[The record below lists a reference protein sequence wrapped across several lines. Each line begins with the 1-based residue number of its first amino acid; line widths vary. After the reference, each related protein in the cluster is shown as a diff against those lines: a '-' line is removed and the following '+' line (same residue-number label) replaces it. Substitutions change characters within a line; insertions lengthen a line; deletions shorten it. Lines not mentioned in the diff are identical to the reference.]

1 MPAKGRITLKIAFL
15 DAKTLGKD
23 ADLSVLDKFGKIEK
37 YETTKYEEVVTRSA
51 GCEIVI
57 TNKTAIDRAAIYS
70 LENLKLICV
79 AATGTNIVDI
89 DACRERGVAV
99 TNAAGYSTA
108 SVAQLTFGLLFY
120 LLENLH
126 YHDNFVKSGLYAQS
140 DTFNHLGRPFRELC
154 SMRFGII
161 GLGAI
166 GTKVA
171 SIAAGFGCEV
181 VYHSTS
187 GKTKNAA
194 YKSVSLD
201 ELLGTSDIVSIHCP
215 LNDKTRNLIDY
226 EKLKKMKRT
235 AILLNT
241 ARGGIVCEAS
251 LARAIDE
258 NIIAAAGID
267 VYTKEPISADNPLLT
282 VKNREKI
289 ILTPHIAWTAVEARK
304 RLVSEM
310 AENISAFMKGEKRN
324 RVD

>member
-1 MPAKGRITLKIAFL
+1 MNIVFL

-23 ADLSVLDKFGKIEK
+23 ADLSVLDKFGKMNI
-37 YETTKYEEVVTRSA
+37 YETTSFEDVVARSA
-51 GCEIVI
+51 GCDIVI
-57 TNKTAIDRAAIYS
+57 TNKTPINEAAIRS
-70 LENLKLICV
+70 LESLKLICV

-89 DACRERGVAV
+89 DACREKGVAV

-120 LLENLH
+120 LLESLP

-187 GKTKNAA
+187 GKTINPA
-194 YKSVSLD
+194 YKSVSLE

-226 EKLKKMKRT
+226 EKLKIMKKN

-267 VYTKEPISADNPLLT
+267 VYTKEPISPDNPLLS

-310 AENISAFMKGEKRN
+310 AENISSFISGGKRN